1 VIDPGEVHPQQ
12 VVHAPVAEAP
22 ARMGDLDDLRLQ
34 CLSLG
39 AGNRCVAIAVSA
51 QPHKPAGVPLGHL
64 MLADQLPDGFPLD
77 LWG

>member
-1 VIDPGEVHPQQ
+1 
-12 VVHAPVAEAP
+12 
-22 ARMGDLDDLRLQ
+22 MGDLDDLRLQ